1 MFLTKDSPL
10 MREDAIRK
18 KIRTF
23 IIEELIRDEDYAL
36 ENDEGIITGGLMD
49 SFSLAELGVYIEE
62 EFDVYIPDA
71 DLTVELMD
79 TLDQIVARVV
89 RGLKED

>member
-1 MFLTKDSPL
+1 
-10 MREDAIRK
+10 MREDVIRN
-18 KIRTF
+18 KIRSF
-23 IIEELIRDEDYAL
+23 IIEDLMRDEDYAL

-62 EFDVYIPDA
+62 EFEVYIPDA
-71 DLTVELMD
+71 DLTIDQMD

-89 RGLKED
+89 RGLKEE